1 MADGIGGCEVMD
13 YIFGNKKAWEE
24 AFDHRYT
31 NWGEDNYKILLNEK
45 LPFFSDD
52 VIKELTKIDF
62 KGKTIAQFCCNNGR
76 ELLSLMQLGAEYG
89 IGFDIAENI
98 ILQAQETA
106 KKIGCRNC
114 EFTALNILD
123 IGSIYSNKFDFIFFT
138 IGGITWFKDL
148 NLLFGK
154 VSDCLKPDGIMF
166 INDFHPFVNMLPLPK
181 EDSYDKA
188 NLNKIAYSYFRTE
201 PWIENNG
208 ISYISPFYKSKTF
221 TSYTHTL
228 SVIFNCTIN
237 AGMKIRA
244 FYEYEKDV
252 GIAGVY
258 EDKGFPLSLILIA
271 EKT

>member
-1 MADGIGGCEVMD
+1 MD
-13 YIFGNKKAWEE
+13 YISDNKKAWEE
-24 AFDHRYT
+24 TFDHRYK
-31 NWGEDNYKILLNEK
+31 NWGEDNYKVLLKEE
-45 LPFFSDD
+45 LPFLS
-52 VIKELTKIDF
+52 VEAIKELTKINF
-62 KGKTIAQFCCNNGR
+62 NGKTVAQFCCNNGR

-106 KKIGCRNC
+106 KKVGCKNC
-114 EFTALNILD
+114 QFVATNILD

-148 NLLFGK
+148 TLLFKK
-154 VSDCLKPDGIMF
+154 VSDCLKSNGIMF

-181 EDSYDKA
+181 EDLYDKN

-208 ISYISPFYKSKTF
+208 IGYISPSYKSKTF

-228 SVIFNCTIN
+228 SNI
-237 AGMKIRA
+237 
-244 FYEYEKDV
+244 
-252 GIAGVY
+252 
-258 EDKGFPLSLILIA
+258 
-271 EKT
+271 